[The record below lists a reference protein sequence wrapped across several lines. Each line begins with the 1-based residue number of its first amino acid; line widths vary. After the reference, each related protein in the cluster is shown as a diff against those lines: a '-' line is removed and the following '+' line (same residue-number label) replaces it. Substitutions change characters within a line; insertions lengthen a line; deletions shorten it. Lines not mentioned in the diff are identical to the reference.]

1 MKSIDT
7 SDILRYHRRGGSRER
22 SMWQPQQRAI
32 SAKIDDDI
40 DDEVDKEMRVSGTKR
55 NALINMSLRWYLAEL
70 DEARRRA
77 AEGCDRMK
85 YILELDMGAFTG
97 EELEKLKH
105 ICRGFG
111 CSEEHFVANLLHLA
125 LKDYD
130 NNPIRYMP

>member
-1 MKSIDT
+1 MITTDT
-7 SDILRYHRRGGSRER
+7 NDILRYHRRGGSRER
-22 SMWQPQQRAI
+22 SAYQPQQRAI

-40 DDEVDKEMRVSGTKR
+40 DNEVDKEMQASGIKR

-70 DEARRRA
+70 DEARRRST
-77 AEGCDRMK
+77 EGYARAK
-85 YILELDMGAFTG
+85 YTLELDTKDFTG
-97 EELEKLKH
+97 EELDKLKH

-111 CSEEHFVANLLHLA
+111 CSEEHFVANLLHLS

>member
-1 MKSIDT
+1 MITTDT
-7 SDILRYHRRGGSRER
+7 NDILRYHRRGGSRER
-22 SMWQPQQRAI
+22 SVYQPQQRAI

-40 DDEVDKEMRVSGTKR
+40 DDEVDKEMRSSGIKR
-55 NALINMSLRWYLAEL
+55 NALINMSLRWYLVEL
-70 DEARRRA
+70 DKARRRS
-77 AEGCDRMK
+77 AEGYLAHK
-85 YILELDMGAFTG
+85 YILNIDTEDFTG

-111 CSEEHFVANLLHLA
+111 CSEEHFAANLLHMA

>member
-1 MKSIDT
+1 MITTDT
-7 SDILRYHRRGGSRER
+7 NDILRYHRYKGSRGR

-40 DDEVDKEMRVSGTKR
+40 DAEVTKEMGASGIKR
-55 NALINMSLRWYLAEL
+55 NTLINISLRWYLAEL
-70 DEARRRA
+70 DEARRRSS
-77 AEGCDRMK
+77 EGYSSIK
-85 YILELDMGAFTG
+85 YILNIDMKDLTC

-105 ICRGFG
+105 ICRGLG
-111 CSEEHFVANLLHLA
+111 CSEERFIINLLHMA

>member
-1 MKSIDT
+1 MTTMDI

-22 SMWQPQQRAI
+22 SAYQPQQRAI

-40 DDEVDKEMRVSGTKR
+40 DDEVDKEMRTSGIKR

-70 DEARRRA
+70 DEARRRSV
-77 AEGCDRMK
+77 EEQGRMK
-85 YILELDMGAFTG
+85 YILGITMEDFTG

-111 CSEEHFVANLLHLA
+111 CSEEHFAANLLHMA

>member
-1 MKSIDT
+1 MITVDT
-7 SDILRYHRRGGSRER
+7 NDILRYHRRGGSRER
-22 SMWQPQQRAI
+22 SAYQPQQRAI

-40 DDEVDKEMRVSGTKR
+40 DNEVDKEMQASGIKR

-70 DEARRRA
+70 DEARLRS
-77 AEGCDRMK
+77 AEAGCRMK
-85 YILELDMGAFTG
+85 YILNLDMANFTG
-97 EELEKLKH
+97 EEMEKLKH

-111 CSEEHFVANLLHLA
+111 CSEEHFAANLLHMA